1 MSAGDLPR
9 QARQKIGVAL
19 GGGAARGWAHVGV
32 LRGLEALGFRPD
44 VVAGTSAGALVGA
57 AWALGRMDDFER
69 WLNTLI
75 KPRDL
80 VNYFDFSLRGAI
92 LKGGLL
98 KGERLF
104 DFFSIH
110 SADRPIEKLAIPF
123 GAVAT
128 DLATGAEVWL
138 RAGSL
143 QAAVRASVSIPGL
156 LKPVRIDGR
165 WCVDGSLANPVPVTL
180 CRALGAN
187 VVLAV
192 DVNAGAF
199 AEQRPFAAQDAGA
212 GKAGDPTLLEV
223 IERSLHI
230 LQERLTRPRLAEDP
244 PDLLITPGVGQIGFL
259 EFHRSQDALEA
270 GRQAVDA
277 VADQLSPFLS

>member
-1 MSAGDLPR
+1 MSAGP
-9 QARQKIGVAL
+9 AKKKKIGVAL
-19 GGGAARGWAHVGV
+19 GGGSARGWAHVGV
-32 LRGLEALGFRPD
+32 LRGLEALGVRPD

-57 AWALGRMDDFER
+57 AWAIGRLDDFER
-69 WLNTLI
+69 WLDTLV

-80 VNYFDFSLRGAI
+80 VGYFDFSLRGAL

-104 DFFSIH
+104 DFFSTH
-110 SADRPIEKLAIPF
+110 AEDRPIEKLRVPF

-128 DLATGAEVWL
+128 DLASGGEVWL

-156 LKPVRIDGR
+156 LKPVWADGR

-180 CRALGAN
+180 CRALGAD

-192 DVNAGAF
+192 DVNAGTLAD
-199 AEQRPFAAQDAGA
+199 ERPFPNTAPDAPGA
-212 GKAGDPTLLEV
+212 SEPTLLEV

-230 LQERLTRPRLAEDP
+230 LQERLTRPRLADDP
-244 PDLLITPGVGQIGFL
+244 PDVLITPAVGKIGFL
-259 EFHRSQDALEA
+259 EFHRSPDALAA
-270 GRQAVDA
+270 GRRAVDA
-277 VADQLSPFLS
+277 VADQLARFRS

>member
-1 MSAGDLPR
+1 MSAGKAGNR
-9 QARQKIGVAL
+9 KIGVAL
-19 GGGAARGWAHVGV
+19 GGGSARGWAHVGV
-32 LRGLEALGFRPD
+32 LRGLEALGLRPD

-57 AWALGRMDDFER
+57 AWAIGRLDDFER
-69 WLNTLI
+69 WLDSLI

-80 VNYFDFSLRGAI
+80 VSYFDFSLTGAV

-104 DFFSIH
+104 DFFSLH
-110 SADRPIEKLAIPF
+110 AADRPIENLPIPF

-128 DLATGAEVWL
+128 DLATGGEVWL

-156 LKPVRIDGR
+156 LKPVWADGR
-165 WCVDGSLANPVPVTL
+165 WLVDGSLANPVPVTL
-180 CRALGAN
+180 CRALGAD

-192 DVNAGAF
+192 DVNGGEF
-199 AEQRPFAAQDAGA
+199 AAQRPFRPQDAEG

-230 LQERLTRPRLAEDP
+230 LQERLTRPRLADDP
-244 PDLLITPGVGQIGFL
+244 PDVLITPSVGQIGFL
-259 EFHRSQDALEA
+259 EFHRSQDALAA

-277 VADQLSPFLS
+277 VADQLARFRS

>member
-1 MSAGDLPR
+1 MSAGKAKKR
-9 QARQKIGVAL
+9 KIGVAL
-19 GGGAARGWAHVGV
+19 GGGSARGWAHVGV
-32 LRGLEALGFRPD
+32 LRGLEALGVRPD

-57 AWALGRMDDFER
+57 AWAIGRMDDFER
-69 WLNTLI
+69 WLDTLV

-80 VNYFDFSLRGAI
+80 VDYFDFSLRGAV

-110 SADRPIEKLAIPF
+110 AEDRPIERLPIPF

-128 DLATGAEVWL
+128 DLATGGEVWL

-156 LKPVRIDGR
+156 LKPVRLDGR

-180 CRALGAN
+180 CRALGAD

-192 DVNAGAF
+192 DVNAGEF
-199 AEQRPFAAQDAGA
+199 AEERPFAPQDAGPD
-212 GKAGDPTLLEV
+212 GDPTLLEV
-223 IERSLHI
+223 VERSLHI
-230 LQERLTRPRLAEDP
+230 LQERLTRPRLADDP
-244 PDLLITPGVGQIGFL
+244 PDVLITPGVGQIGFL

-270 GRQAVDA
+270 GRKAVDA
-277 VADQLSPFLS
+277 VADQLARFLS

>member
-1 MSAGDLPR
+1 MSAGTGK
-9 QARQKIGVAL
+9 QKKIGVAL
-19 GGGAARGWAHVGV
+19 GGGSARGWAHVGV
-32 LRGLEALGFRPD
+32 LRGLEALGLRPD

-57 AWALGRMDDFER
+57 AWAIGRLDDFER
-69 WLNTLI
+69 WLETLI
-75 KPRDL
+75 KPRD
-80 VNYFDFSLRGAI
+80 VVSYFDFSLTGAL

-104 DFFSIH
+104 DFFSTH
-110 SADRPIEKLAIPF
+110 AEDRPIESLPISF

-128 DLATGAEVWL
+128 DLATGGEVWL

-156 LKPVRIDGR
+156 LKPVWADGR

-180 CRALGAN
+180 CRALGAD

-192 DVNAGAF
+192 DVNAGTLAD
-199 AEQRPFAAQDAGA
+199 ERPFAPQEDD
-212 GKAGDPTLLEV
+212 GDPTLLEV
-223 IERSLHI
+223 VERSLHI
-230 LQERLTRPRLAEDP
+230 VQERLTRPRLADDP

-259 EFHRSQDALEA
+259 EFHRSQDALAA
-270 GRQAVDA
+270 GREAVDA
-277 VADQLSPFLS
+277 VADQLARYVS